1 MNTLDV
7 RLVTLAPMRV
17 ASFYGF
23 GPSPELVAWEKLMAW
38 SRPKGLLDGPTRA
51 RIFGFN
57 NPNPSAGSPNYGY
70 EFWIEVGPEETVD
83 AEDEGGGENRRRSPA
98 AAMQSL
104 AARASR
110 PSPPLGRRSCT
121 GWRTAAISRPAT
133 SGLRSTWAPSTRRPR
148 SGFSTSTRRLR
159 SSELPAR

>member
-57 NPNPSAGSPNYGY
+57 NPSPSAGSPNYGY
-70 EFWIEVGPEETVD
+70 EFWIEVDPERTIEVEDEAEVNIVAFAGGRYAVTRCQGVEAIPATWQALVHWLADSSHQPGSHQWLEEHLGPVDAPPEEWVFD
-83 AEDEGGGENRRRSPA
+83 LYAPI
-98 AAMQSL
+98 
-104 AARASR
+104 
-110 PSPPLGRRSCT
+110 
-121 GWRTAAISRPAT
+121 TA
-133 SGLRSTWAPSTRRPR
+133 
-148 SGFSTSTRRLR
+148 
-159 SSELPAR
+159 

>member
-38 SRPKGLLDGPTRA
+38 SRPKNLLDGPALA

-70 EFWIEVGPEETVD
+70 EFWIEVDPQRKFEDGEK
-83 AEDEGGGENRRRSPA
+83 AEAKIWTSTA
-98 AAMQSL
+98 AATQLL
-104 AARASR
+104 AAKASKT
-110 PSPPLGRRSCT
+110 SPTHGNRWCT
-121 GWRTAAISRPAT
+121 GWRTAATSRAAI
-133 SGLRSTWAPSTRRPR
+133 SGLRNT
-148 SGFSTSTRRLR
+148 
-159 SSELPAR
+159 

>member
-23 GPSPELVAWEKLMAW
+23 GPSPEFVAWEKLMAW
-38 SRPKGLLDGPTRA
+38 SRPNGLLDGPAQA

-70 EFWIEVGPEETVD
+70 EFWIEVDPQRKFEVGEKADVKILDFDGGRYAVTRCQGVEAIPATWQSLVHWLADSSHQPGSHQWLEEHLGPVD
-83 AEDEGGGENRRRSPA
+83 APA
-98 AAMQSL
+98 EEWVFDL
-104 AARASR
+104 Y
-110 PSPPLGRRSCT
+110 
-121 GWRTAAISRPAT
+121 
-133 SGLRSTWAPSTRRPR
+133 APIA
-148 SGFSTSTRRLR
+148 
-159 SSELPAR
+159 E